1 MKMRMINK
9 LIVSYNN
16 EQNEYLINTELEP
29 DVLDW
34 VIEKHIL
41 SYYPADAHV
50 DIIEN
55 IPSKELI

>member
-1 MKMRMINK
+1 MQMINK

-16 EQNEYLINTELEP
+16 KQNEYLINTELKP
-29 DVLDW
+29 NVLDW

-41 SYYPADAHV
+41 AYHPSDAHI

-55 IPSKELI
+55 ITSKELL

>member
-1 MKMRMINK
+1 MINK
-9 LIVSYNN
+9 LIVSHNGK
-16 EQNEYLINTELEP
+16 QNEYLINTGLDP

-41 SYYPADAHV
+41 VYHPSDAHI

-55 IPSKELI
+55 ITPKELL

>member
-1 MKMRMINK
+1 MINK
-9 LIVSYNN
+9 LIVSHNN

-41 SYYPADAHV
+41 NYYPADAHI

-55 IPSKELI
+55 VPSKQLT

>member
-1 MKMRMINK
+1 MQMINK

-41 SYYPADAHV
+41 SYYPSDV
-50 DIIEN
+50 DIDIQN
-55 IPSKELI
+55 VKSKELI